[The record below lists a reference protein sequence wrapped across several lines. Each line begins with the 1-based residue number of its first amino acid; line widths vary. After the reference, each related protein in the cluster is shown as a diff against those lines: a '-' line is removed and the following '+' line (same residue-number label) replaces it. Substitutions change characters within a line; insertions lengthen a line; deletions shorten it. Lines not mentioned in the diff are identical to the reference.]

1 MPSCARLATACVVGC
16 LIFSQIG
23 CHGIPRRKQLRAAQY
38 RSWQL
43 WNQNQSLMQAQ
54 AGLEQEKLAW
64 EQEKA
69 SLVASS
75 DSLQKRLDNLQAERQ
90 ELNKRYMGL
99 ISKTKTDGNPLSD
112 AATQA
117 LQDLKNR
124 FPEFEFDP
132 ATGVS
137 KFHSDIL
144 FDSGS
149 DEIKPAAVPLL
160 QEFARILN
168 SEDANRLNILVV
180 GHTDDR
186 PIVKASTRQNHR
198 DNWDLSADRAA
209 SVTRVLGKQGIK
221 DNRMGIAGYGP
232 YQAVAPNVNE
242 SNRKQNRRVEIFVL
256 APDATVAGFDS
267 QNKLRH

>member
-1 MPSCARLATACVVGC
+1 MPTCARLAAACVVGC
-16 LIFSQIG
+16 LILAQVG
-23 CHGIPRRKQLRAAQY
+23 CDGFPRRRQLHAAQY

-43 WNQNQSLMQAQ
+43 WNQNQELMQAQ
-54 AGLEQEKLAW
+54 AGLQQEKLAW
-64 EQEKA
+64 EQEKS
-69 SLVASS
+69 SLVASQ
-75 DSLQKRLDNLQAERQ
+75 DSLQQRLDNLQSERQ

-99 ISKTKTDGNPLSD
+99 VSKTKTDGNPLSD
-112 AATQA
+112 SANQA
-117 LQDLKNR
+117 LQNLKDR

-168 SEDANRLNILVV
+168 SEDAQRLNILVV
-180 GHTDDR
+180 GHTDDKA
-186 PIVKASTRQNHR
+186 IVKATTKQHHR

-209 SVTRVLGKQGIK
+209 AVTRVLSKQGIK
-221 DNRMGIAGYGP
+221 ENRMGVAGYGP
-232 YQAVAPNVNE
+232 YQSVAPNVTE

-256 APDATVAGFDS
+256 APDAAVAGFDN
-267 QNKLRH
+267 QKKIKN

>member
-1 MPSCARLATACVVGC
+1 MPTCARLITACVVGC
-16 LIFSQIG
+16 LIFTQVG
-23 CHGIPRRKQLRAAQY
+23 CHGIPRRRQLRAAQY

-43 WNQNQSLMQAQ
+43 WNQNQSLMQSQ
-54 AGLEQEKLAW
+54 AALEQEKLAW
-64 EQEKA
+64 DQERSHLA
-69 SLVASS
+69 TSN
-75 DSLQKRLDNLQAERQ
+75 DNLQKRLDNLQAERQ
-90 ELNKRYMGL
+90 EINRKYMGL

-112 AATQA
+112 SATQA
-117 LQDLKNR
+117 LQNLKDR

-149 DEIKPAAVPLL
+149 DEVKPGAIPLL

-168 SEDANRLNILVV
+168 SEDASRLNILVV

-186 PIVKASTRQNHR
+186 PIVKSETRQHHR

-221 DNRMGIAGYGP
+221 ESRMGIAGYGP
-232 YQAVAPNVNE
+232 YQAAAPNVSE
-242 SNRKQNRRVEIFVL
+242 TNRKQNRRVEIFVL
-256 APDATVAGFDS
+256 APDAAVAGFDNH
-267 QNKLRH
+267 QRLKQ